1 VKIRKVLPLVV
12 VLLVTSGIRAD
23 RGGSLY
29 ARHVR
34 ASDDPD
40 VYVIRDYL
48 VHWKGFGCMRI
59 PNREVKMEIS
69 AKTRRVTV

>member
-1 VKIRKVLPLVV
+1 MKIRKVLPLVV

-29 ARHVR
+29 ARDVR

-40 VYVIRDYL
+40 VYV
-48 VHWKGFGCMRI
+48 KGFG
-59 PNREVKMEIS
+59 
-69 AKTRRVTV
+69 A

>member
-23 RGGSLY
+23 RSGSLY
-29 ARHVR
+29 ARDVR

-40 VYVIRDYL
+40 VYVTRDYL
-48 VHWKGFGCMRI
+48 VQWKGFGCMRRS
-59 PNREVKMEIS
+59 NREVNGNLS
-69 AKTRRVTV
+69 

>member
-12 VLLVTSGIRAD
+12 VMLVTSGIRAD

-29 ARHVR
+29 ARDVR

-40 VYVIRDYL
+40 VYVTRDYL
-48 VHWKGFGCMRI
+48 VQRKDFGCMRR
-59 PNREVKMEIS
+59 PNRDVNGNLS
-69 AKTRRVTV
+69 